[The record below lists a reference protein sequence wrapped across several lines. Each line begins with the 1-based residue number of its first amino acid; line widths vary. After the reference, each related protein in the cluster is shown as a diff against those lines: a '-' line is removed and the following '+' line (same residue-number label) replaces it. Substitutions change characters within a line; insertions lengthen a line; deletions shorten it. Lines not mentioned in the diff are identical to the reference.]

1 MLGIYHLIIRCFIVV
16 KNRSQGVLIHLP
28 VSKINVIYI
37 YICIYICNIYI
48 CIYIYIIYIYNLDV
62 TMGSSNGAEVCELSG
77 ILMLILTG
85 NKYDP
90 NNIRLRRRIGNF

>member
-16 KNRSQGVLIHLP
+16 KSRSQGILIHLP
-28 VSKINVIYI
+28 VGKINVIYI
-37 YICIYICNIYI
+37 HICNIY
-48 CIYIYIIYIYNLDV
+48 IYIYIIYIYNLDV
-62 TMGSSNGAEVCELSG
+62 TMGSYNGAEVCELSG

>member
-16 KNRSQGVLIHLP
+16 KNRSQGILIHLP
-28 VSKINVIYI
+28 VGKINVIYI
-37 YICIYICNIYI
+37 YIYVIY
-48 CIYIYIIYIYNLDV
+48 IYIYIIYIYNLDV

>member
-16 KNRSQGVLIHLP
+16 KNRSQGILIHLP
-28 VSKINVIYI
+28 VGKINVIYI
-37 YICIYICNIYI
+37 YICNIY
-48 CIYIYIIYIYNLDV
+48 IYIYIIYIYNLDV
-62 TMGSSNGAEVCELSG
+62 TMGSYNGAEVCELSG

>member
-16 KNRSQGVLIHLP
+16 KNRSQGILIHLP
-28 VSKINVIYI
+28 VGKINVLY
-37 YICIYICNIYI
+37 IYICNIY
-48 CIYIYIIYIYNLDV
+48 IYIYIIYIYNLDV
-62 TMGSSNGAEVCELSG
+62 TMGSYNGAEVCELSG